1 MRGRLQQ
8 GRILIRI
15 PSASRTIMALTEY
28 LWVIFVILNGNS
40 IYHANSIRNLYLVEI
55 VLLLTF
61 LLAAMNILFYR
72 SWPTK
77 KSVIGAVAILCY
89 CSVYFSVMQNHMA
102 AKTYMHLF
110 MLGAPAAF
118 VMFSESYRHGRL
130 IRLLGRITDVMCIL
144 ALISLYFWFMGEVF
158 KLIKPNG
165 YVNIAWGGFDEVKGY
180 YGIHFAFQLDTTFF
194 PDAFLFRN
202 SSIFSEAPM
211 FNFWLDVAMAI
222 ELFMKPRA
230 SVLRILILGI
240 TVFTTLSVTGIL
252 FMVICVILCFMLRI
266 GRMNR
271 IQRAVFFVVAL
282 VVIPLLIVVVF
293 KSMAL
298 KVDTKS
304 YEMRLS
310 DYVGGVRMWMD
321 YPLFGNGFGNLKGF
335 QDYVA
340 VSNGVVGFSNS
351 ITAVL
356 GTGGI
361 WMALLYYVPHICM
374 MFPKLTGGKKIACFG
389 VCLMFLFITTIT
401 FARCIG
407 MLLVVLGYAL
417 MVGAKEPDR
426 LPEWANPT

>member
-40 IYHANSIRNLYLVEI
+40 IYHANSIRNLYLIEI

-130 IRLLGRITDVMCIL
+130 MRLLGRIADVMCIL

-165 YVNIAWGGFDEVKGY
+165 YVNISWGGFDEVKGY

-211 FNFWLDVAMAI
+211 FNLWLDLAIAI
-222 ELFMKPRA
+222 ELFIRPKA
-230 SVLRILILGI
+230 SKVRVILLAV

-252 FMVICVILCFMLRI
+252 FLVLCVVLKALVHLHNLNRFQTCVLILMAI
-266 GRMNR
+266 
-271 IQRAVFFVVAL
+271 
-282 VVIPLLIVVVF
+282 VVIPVLFVLVTRSV
-293 KSMAL
+293 SM
-298 KVDTKS
+298 KVNTTS

-310 DYVGGVRMWMD
+310 DYAGGVRLWMD
-321 YPLFGNGFGNLKGF
+321 HPLFGAGYGNL
-335 QDYVA
+335 VA
-340 VSNGVVGFSNS
+340 LLPYIYSPDGVLGFSNS

-356 GTGGI
+356 GTGGT
-361 WMALLYYVPHICM
+361 WMALLFYIPLIAIL
-374 MFPKLTGGKKIACFG
+374 FPRFSGSRKISAFGGCY
-389 VCLMFLFITTIT
+389 LFLFCTTA
-401 FARCIG
+401 FFGRFLAA
-407 MLLVVLGYAL
+407 MMVSLGYAL
-417 MVGAKEPDR
+417 IIGGHQQKE
-426 LPEWANPT
+426 ENKK